1 MSEASS
7 SPAPQGNEPQA
18 SETTLKAPRHWRFWL
33 VFALCVLAGIYLLRA
48 VLLPFVAGAAVA
60 YFLDPI
66 ADWLERRGLS
76 RIMATILITV
86 LFLLFFVAALLIILP
101 ALQSQVVDFAGRVP
115 DYVKA
120 LEQRIEPYIAHVEA
134 LIPAEQL
141 ERLRAGVS
149 GVLGDAASLG
159 GKVLKGVLS
168 SSLALINL
176 VSLLV
181 ITPVVAF
188 YLLRDWDQMVSKID
202 GWLPR
207 AQAKT
212 IRSLAGEIDEMLAG
226 FVRGQ
231 ATVCLS
237 LGAFYAIGL
246 SLVGLDLGM
255 VVGLGAGLASVIPYV
270 GTVAG
275 FVVSVGLA
283 FAQFS
288 DMLSVGLVAGVFIA
302 GQFLEGNIL
311 SPLLVGERIGL
322 HPVWLIFALLAGGT
336 LFGFVGILLA
346 VPVAAVIGVL
356 TRHFLSRYLESA
368 LYHGGASK
376 GSAAA
381 DPAETSAPTE
391 D

>member
-1 MSEASS
+1 MSDPTPVQGPEQSAV
-7 SPAPQGNEPQA
+7 SPLLTP
-18 SETTLKAPRHWRFWL
+18 PRHWRFWL
-33 VFALCVLAGIYLLRA
+33 LFAISTLGAIYLLRA

-76 RIMATILITV
+76 RVMATVLITS
-86 LFLLFFVAALLIILP
+86 LFLLVFVAALLIVLP
-101 ALQSQVVDFAGRVP
+101 ALHGQVMDFAGRLP
-115 DYVKA
+115 DYVQS
-120 LEQRIEPYIAHVEA
+120 LEERAQPYVTHIES
-134 LIPAEQL
+134 LIPTEQL
-141 ERLRAGVS
+141 ARLREAVS

-159 GKVLKGVLS
+159 GQVLKGVLS

-188 YLLRDWDQMVSKID
+188 YLLRDWDHMVAKVD

-207 AQAKT
+207 AQAQT
-212 IRSLAGEIDEMLAG
+212 IRGLARQIDDMLAG

-237 LGAFYAIGL
+237 LGMFYAVGL

-255 VVGLGAGLASVIPYV
+255 VVGLAAGAASVVPYV
-270 GTVAG
+270 GTIVG
-275 FVVSVGLA
+275 FTVSVGLA
-283 FAQFS
+283 LAQFS
-288 DMLSVGLVAGVFIA
+288 DMMSVGLVAAVFIS
-302 GQFLEGNIL
+302 GQFLEGNVL

-322 HPVWLIFALLAGGT
+322 HPVWLIFALLSGGT

-356 TRHFLSRYLESA
+356 TRHFLARYLDSA
-368 LYHGGASK
+368 LYHGGAP
-376 GSAAA
+376 
-381 DPAETSAPTE
+381 DPAPTE
-391 D
+391 AKVEPTEE